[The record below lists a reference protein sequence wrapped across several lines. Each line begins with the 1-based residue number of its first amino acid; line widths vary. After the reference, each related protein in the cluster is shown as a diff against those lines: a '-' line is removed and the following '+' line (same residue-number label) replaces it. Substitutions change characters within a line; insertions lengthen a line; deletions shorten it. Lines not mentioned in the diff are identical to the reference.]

1 MRPFVCL
8 LGMLALL
15 TLAVLTPLPAM
26 SHEILEQP
34 TLQALDDLPTAYSQS
49 VTFASDAPRDVGR
62 PLDVGDLR
70 HRSTHYISWHE
81 PIQKSDTPCQKN
93 RVCTECGDKCRRHP
107 LHTLGKCGKHVVAGA
122 LAWRPLRGKCRG
134 GCCRGSC
141 C

>member
-49 VTFASDAPRDVGR
+49 VTFASDASRDVG

-70 HRSTHYISWHE
+70 HRNMHYISWHE
-81 PIQKSDTPCQKN
+81 HIQKSDTPCQKI
-93 RVCTECGDKCRRHP
+93 CTEAGDKCRRHP
-107 LHTLGKCGKHVVAGA
+107 LHAIGKCGKHVVAGA

-134 GCCRGSC
+134 SCCRGSC